1 MSGRETTLPPIGLG
15 TMGLDSESGVESVRT
30 ALDVGYRHLDTA
42 QIYDNEDV
50 VGKGLAESDVPRED
64 VVVATKV
71 WADKLGYDD
80 VLSSTTGSLQRLGV
94 DYADL
99 LYVHRPID
107 AYDPERT
114 LAAFDELRDAGRIR
128 HVGVSNFTLSELDEA
143 LDLLDTPLFAHQT
156 ELHPL
161 FYSPKLVSHA
171 QENDYYLVAYSP
183 LAAGKVFEVSELSE
197 VAEKHNTDEAA
208 VSIAWLAGKE
218 NVVTIPKASG
228 EEHMRAN
235 LAAVDLDLDDE
246 DVAKI
251 KSIEREEELFP
262 E

>member
-1 MSGRETTLPPIGLG
+1 MSDRETTLPAVGLG
-15 TMGLDSESGVESVRT
+15 TMGLDGEPGVESVHT

-42 QIYDNEDV
+42 QIYDNEEV
-50 VGKGLAESDVPRED
+50 VGRGLAESGVSRED

-80 VLSSTTGSLQRLGV
+80 VLSSTTESLERLQI

-114 LAAFDELRDAGRIR
+114 LAAFDELVDAGRVR
-128 HVGVSNFTLSELDEA
+128 HVGVSNFSLSELDEA
-143 LDLLDTPLFAHQT
+143 RDLLGAPLFAHQT

-161 FYSPKLVSHA
+161 FYEPELVSHA
-171 QENDYYLVAYSP
+171 QEHGYHLVAYSP
-183 LAAGKVFEVSELSE
+183 LAAGKVFDLPELTE
-197 VAEKHNTDEAA
+197 VAEKHDTDEAS

-228 EEHMRAN
+228 EDHIRAN
-235 LAAVDLDLDDE
+235 LAAADLELDDE

-251 KSIEREEELFP
+251 ESVEREEELFP

>member
-1 MSGRETTLPPIGLG
+1 MSDRETTLPPVGLG
-15 TMGLDSESGVESVRT
+15 TMGLDGESGVESVQT
-30 ALDVGYRHLDTA
+30 ALDGGYRHLDTA
-42 QIYDNEDV
+42 QIYDNEDA
-50 VGKGLAESDVPRED
+50 VGRGLAGSSVPRED

-80 VLSSTTGSLQRLGV
+80 VLSSATESLRRLNV
-94 DYADL
+94 EYADL

-114 LAAFDELRDAGRIR
+114 LGAFDELADAGRIR
-128 HVGVSNFTLSELDEA
+128 NVGVSNFSIEELDEA
-143 LDLLDTPLFAHQT
+143 RDLLDAPLFAHQT

-161 FYSPKLVSHA
+161 FLSSELVDHA
-171 QENDYYLVAYSP
+171 QAHDYYLVAYSP
-183 LAAGKVFEVSELSE
+183 LAAGKVFEIPELTAI
-197 VAEKHNTDEAA
+197 AEKHDTDEAA
-208 VSIAWLAGKE
+208 VSIAWLAGTE

-235 LAAVDLDLDDE
+235 LAAADLELDDA
-246 DVAKI
+246 DVRKI
-251 KSIEREEELFP
+251 ESIEREEELFP